1 MRSNREPCWLRLSL
15 CFPHSWQCLVVAMM
29 LLALPARA
37 QQTAETDTASQP
49 TAQAPVPLA
58 DVLTESE
65 SVSASIRDIR
75 TDLTADRSAALIA
88 GRLTPLT
95 REIDTRLRE
104 TRKILAQHPS
114 VEILGSLDGEWRRLR
129 REISGINRSL
139 SGRVHELDRQ
149 IGQIDDLAKTWE
161 QTFTAASQSS
171 APTEV
176 LGRLKSLI
184 EEIRQARA
192 AVQGQR
198 ARALSLQSRVSVQD
212 GRVTNV
218 LDSIEQARESILSGL
233 LLRDSSPMWN
243 VGSHSS
249 SADTLRQ
256 DSMSSF
262 ARQSEALTTYTV
274 RHVAQLLIAIALFGS
289 LTAGLYW
296 ARRRCRALAAS
307 ENANSPVLNTPI
319 AAALVLTLLFSGW
332 ILPQPPRFLQAILGA
347 LALVPSVWIV
357 RRLIPIEFRSVP
369 YALLACFMLDQM
381 RSITA
386 AVEFLP
392 RLVFLAE
399 MLLISGVAAWMIR
412 CAGERG
418 RAKRLKIAGYLAL
431 AIAVSAAIASA
442 AGYTNLSTL
451 LGNALV
457 RSSYLALILY
467 AALEV
472 LDGLVKLAVQMRPFD
487 ALAAIRRHRDQLSR
501 QIRRGLQLIATLFW
515 AFVLMKQLLLAERML
530 SSARDF
536 LGAEISF
543 GSIQISAGDVLAFV
557 ITLWAAFAVSRLI
570 RFLLDEEVYPRLAL
584 KRGLPY
590 AISATLHYLILFAGF
605 FLALAA
611 LGVDMT
617 RVTIIAGA
625 FSVGV
630 GLGLQNIF
638 NNFISGLIV
647 LFERP
652 ISVGDIVQIDEAA
665 GVVER
670 IGVRASII
678 RMTNGSEVIMPNGK
692 LISER
697 VINWTLSTRQH
708 GIELPITVAQGTDPG
723 RVIKLLEKTAT
734 AHPLVTG
741 EPAPQALF
749 VKLGP
754 DSFGFELRAW
764 TDRSELWM
772 QIRSELAI
780 AISATL
786 AAEKI
791 PIR

>member
-1 MRSNREPCWLRLSL
+1 MRPRRKLLSL
-15 CFPHSWQCLVVAMM
+15 PLGLRFDRWQCFLVAIM
-29 LLALPARA
+29 LFAAIASA
-37 QQTAETDTASQP
+37 QQSAETDIQTPSS
-49 TAQAPVPLA
+49 AQTPVPLA
-58 DVLTESE
+58 DALTESE
-65 SVSASIRDIR
+65 SVSASLRDIR
-75 TDLTADRSAALIA
+75 ADLSMDRSAALIA
-88 GRLTPLT
+88 ERLSPLT
-95 REIDTRLRE
+95 REIDARLSE
-104 TRKILAQHPS
+104 SRKVLAQHPS
-114 VEILGSLDGEWRRLR
+114 VDVLGSLEGEWRRLR
-129 REISGINRSL
+129 RELSAIKRSL
-139 SGRVHELDRQ
+139 STRVDELDRQ
-149 IGQIDDLAKTWE
+149 IQQLDDLAKTWQ
-161 QTFTAASQSS
+161 QTLTAVSEAS

-176 LGRLKSLI
+176 LDHLKNLLKD
-184 EEIRQARA
+184 IRGARA

-198 ARALSLQSRVSVQD
+198 ARALTLQSRVSVQD

-218 LDSIEQARESILSGL
+218 LESIEQARQNILSSIF
-233 LLRDSSPMWN
+233 LRDSAPVWDL
-243 VGSHSS
+243 GWPSS
-249 SADTLRQ
+249 NADRLKQ
-256 DSMSSF
+256 DSMTSL

-274 RHVAQLLIAIALFGS
+274 KQGPKFLITIALFS
-289 LTAGLYW
+289 IFTAGFYW
-296 ARRRCRALAAS
+296 ARRRYRVLPGKDAS
-307 ENANSPVLNTPI
+307 SAVFNTPI
-319 AAALVLTLLFSGW
+319 AAALVLSFLFTGW
-332 ILPQPPRFLQAILGA
+332 TLPQPPRLLLAILGA
-347 LALVPSVWIV
+347 LALVPSVLIV
-357 RRLIPIEFRSVP
+357 RPRIRNEFRPVP
-369 YALLACFMLDQM
+369 YVLLACFILDQI

-386 AVEFLP
+386 AVELLP
-392 RLVFLAE
+392 RAVFLAE
-399 MLLISGVAAWMIR
+399 MLLVAGLAGWFIR
-412 CAGERG
+412 CGGRLR
-418 RAKRLKIAGYLAL
+418 RAKKLTIASYLAL
-431 AIAVSAAIASA
+431 VMSLIGIIASA
-442 AGYTNLSTL
+442 AGYTNLATL
-451 LGNALV
+451 FGNALV
-457 RSSYLALILY
+457 RSGYLALILY
-467 AALEV
+467 AVLEV
-472 LDGLVKLAVQMRPFD
+472 LHDLVKIALHVRPFD
-487 ALAAIRRHRDQLSR
+487 SLAAVRRHRELLAGQV
-501 QIRRGLQLIATLFW
+501 RRGLRLIAILFW
-515 AFVLMKQLLLAERML
+515 IFALLSQLLVAERIFR
-530 SSARDF
+530 SAREF
-536 LGAEISF
+536 LSAEISF
-543 GSIQISAGDVLAFV
+543 GSIRISAGDVLAFI
-557 ITLWAAFAVSRLI
+557 ITLWAAFVVSRLI

-590 AISATLHYLILFAGF
+590 AISATLHYLILFGGF

-638 NNFISGLIV
+638 NNFISGLIL

-652 ISVGDIVQIDEAA
+652 ISVGDIVQIEDAS
-665 GVVER
+665 GVVEH

-723 RVIKLLEKTAT
+723 RVIELLEKTAT

-764 TDRSELWM
+764 TDRSERWM

-791 PIR
+791 AIR